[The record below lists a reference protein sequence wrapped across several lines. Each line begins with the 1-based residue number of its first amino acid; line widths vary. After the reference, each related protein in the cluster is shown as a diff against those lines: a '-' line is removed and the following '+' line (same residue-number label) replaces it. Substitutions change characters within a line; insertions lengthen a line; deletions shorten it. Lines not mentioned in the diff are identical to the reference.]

1 MGKKYKD
8 NKGFTT
14 TDIIVAIIII
24 ILFVSIITNAYYN
37 YYLSS
42 QAKTRKTMATNIIID
57 VIENVEMMLYDDIS
71 TNSINE
77 LVENLKQNGTIPN
90 SYTVTTSLEKYNEI
104 AGNEDKKD
112 LIKILKVNVEYTI
125 SKKQENLEITRLIT
139 R

>member
-24 ILFVSIITNAYYN
+24 ILFVSIIANAYYN
-37 YYLSS
+37 YYLSA
-42 QAKTRKTMATNIIID
+42 QAKTRKTMATNVIID
-57 VIENVEMMLYDDIS
+57 VIENVEMMLYADIS
-71 TNSINE
+71 TNSVNE

-90 SYTVTTSLEKYNEI
+90 GYTVTTLLQKYNET

-112 LIKILKVNVEYTI
+112 LIKILKVKVEYTV